1 MSIRAVIFDVYQT
14 LLAVG
19 PAPADR
25 DIRWHELT
33 KETFGA
39 PVPLRLGEF
48 VQLCDAVIAREH
60 AAARAVG
67 IPFPEIFWPD
77 VVGAV
82 MPPFRELPAAAQEGF
97 ILQQKALLHTVSL
110 MPGVEHVLRLL
121 RERGVPVGIASNAQ
135 PYTLCE
141 LARELAPTGIELAHF
156 ASDLCF
162 WSFAH
167 GFSKPDPHVFRL
179 LTARL
184 RARGLEPGEALMV
197 GDRLDN
203 DIAPAR
209 AQGWRT
215 WRLMAVPAGEEGG
228 DGTALG
234 EFLAR
239 TV

>member
-82 MPPFRELPAAAQEGF
+82 IPPFRELPAAAQEGF
-97 ILQQKALLHTVSL
+97 VLQQKALLHTVSL

-135 PYTLCE
+135 PYTLRE

>member
-1 MSIRAVIFDVYQT
+1 VSIRAVIFDVYQT

-25 DIRWHELT
+25 DTRWHELT

-39 PVPLRLGEF
+39 PVPLLLGEF

-60 AAARAVG
+60 AAARAAG
-67 IPFPEIFWPD
+67 IPFPEVFWPD
-77 VVGAV
+77 VVRAV
-82 MPPFRELPAAAQEGF
+82 IPGFRELPAAAQEGF
-97 ILQQKALLHTVSL
+97 LLQQKALLHTVSL

-135 PYTLCE
+135 PYTLRE
-141 LARELAPTGIELAHF
+141 LARELAPAGIELAHF

-184 RARGLEPGEALMV
+184 RARGLAPGEALMV

-228 DGTALG
+228 DGAALG